1 MIQQLDECSYNGM
14 LKVAVWFADDV
25 QSYAKHDIDELCE
38 FAGHDDVIIFLQEI
52 HRRYSMDLTNQITW
66 AYEYKEREE

>member
-1 MIQQLDECSYNGM
+1 MIQQLDGCSYDGM
-14 LKVAVWFADDV
+14 LKVAVWFANNLQDY
-25 QSYAKHDIDELCE
+25 SKHDVDELCE

-52 HRRYSMDLTNQITW
+52 HRRYSMDLTSQITW